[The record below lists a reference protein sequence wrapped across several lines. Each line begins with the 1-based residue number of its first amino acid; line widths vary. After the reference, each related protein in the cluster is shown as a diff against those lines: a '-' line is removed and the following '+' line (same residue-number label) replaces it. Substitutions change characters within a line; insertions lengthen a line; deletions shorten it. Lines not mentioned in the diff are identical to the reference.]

1 MPRFTMVVW
10 NNNDTMEPIFIL
22 RGFHGLEC
30 VYSGI
35 SVPFCLAYLVAFI
48 GNVTILSVI
57 WIESSLHQPM
67 YYFLSILAL
76 TDLGMSMST
85 LPTMLAVLWLDAR
98 EIEASACYAQLFFI
112 HTFTFLES
120 SVLLAMAFDRFVAIC
135 RPLHYTTIL
144 NNSVIGKIGL
154 ACLLRSMGVV
164 LPTPLLLRHYHYCH
178 DNALSH
184 TFCLHQDILKLSCSD
199 ARISSVYG
207 LCVVITTLGV
217 DSVCILLSYI
227 LILNAVLGI
236 ASHEE
241 RRKALNTCI
250 SHICV
255 VLIFFV
261 PVIGVSMVHRFGKH
275 LSPRIHIIMA
285 DIYLLF
291 PPVLNPIVYSIKT
304 KQIRLRILRRFG
316 LRRGH

>member
-10 NNNDTMEPIFIL
+10 NNNNTMEPIFIL

-30 VYSGI
+30 VYSWI

-98 EIEASACYAQLFFI
+98 EIQASACYAQLFFI

-199 ARISSVYG
+199 ARISSIYG

-227 LILNAVLGI
+227 LILNAVLRI

-241 RRKALNTCI
+241 RLKALNTCI

-285 DIYLLF
+285 NIYLLS

>member
-1 MPRFTMVVW
+1 MVVW
-10 NNNDTMEPIFIL
+10 NNNNTMEPIFIL

-30 VYSGI
+30 VYSWI

-98 EIEASACYAQLFFI
+98 EIQASACYAQLFFI

-154 ACLLRSMGVV
+154 ACFLRSMGVV

-199 ARISSVYG
+199 ARISSIYG

-227 LILNAVLGI
+227 LILNAVLRI

-241 RRKALNTCI
+241 RLKALNTCI

-285 DIYLLF
+285 NIYLLS

-304 KQIRLRILRRFG
+304 KQIRLRILHRFG

>member
-1 MPRFTMVVW
+1 
-10 NNNDTMEPIFIL
+10 
-22 RGFHGLEC
+22 
-30 VYSGI
+30 
-35 SVPFCLAYLVAFI
+35 
-48 GNVTILSVI
+48 
-57 WIESSLHQPM
+57 M

-98 EIEASACYAQLFFI
+98 EIQASACYAQLFFI

-144 NNSVIGKIGL
+144 NNSVVGKIGL

-261 PVIGVSMVHRFGKH
+261 PVIGVSIVHRFGKH